1 MLKADLASKA
11 AGASVYTS
19 AEQVQAKKIRKVK
32 PAILVKPS
40 RTKAAAKSKAHT
52 DTEEIYKKYDKLI
65 KYIASRIASRLPK
78 HIEIHDMINSGVLG
92 LLDAVEKF
100 DASKGV
106 KFETYAEYRIKGAML
121 DSLRAMDWVPRSIRK
136 VASLLESTSA
146 DLEKKFGRPATN
158 EEVARAMDLGS
169 ERFYK
174 IMNRISHIATISLE
188 QDSQNPGSRHSLLDR
203 LVDESHLLPSDRLD
217 HEELN
222 GMISSNIERLPEKE
236 RTVISLYYFNE
247 LTMKEIG
254 RRLKLTESRVSQIH
268 TKAVGRLR
276 GKLRKQNYC

>member
-1 MLKADLASKA
+1 MLKADLAGKA
-11 AGASVYTS
+11 AGCTLYTV
-19 AEQVQAKKIRKVK
+19 AGEIQTKKAKKFK
-32 PAILVKPS
+32 PVSLVKP
-40 RTKAAAKSKAHT
+40 RRIKAAAKAKPSK
-52 DTEEIYKKYDKLI
+52 DTEAIYKKYDKLI

-78 HIEIHDMINSGVLG
+78 HIEIQDMVNSGVLG

-100 DASKGV
+100 DKAKGV

-136 VASLLESTSA
+136 VASMLEATST

-158 EEVARAMDLGS
+158 DEVAKAMDLES

-188 QDSQNPGSRHSLLDR
+188 QDSQASGGRHSLLER
-203 LVDESHLLPSDRLD
+203 LVDSGRAMPSDRLD

-222 GMISSNIERLPEKE
+222 GMITSNIERLPEKE